1 MGIHL
6 TKVTAPYLIRK
17 RGMFY
22 LQKRVPKALVG
33 HYGKEFI
40 RKSLRTRDRLQAI
53 RISSQLVTALEKE
66 WSDKLFAIPDDVPAT
81 MFLSEP
87 KHSVPV
93 LSAALT
99 DYCTMKGR
107 LDDKR
112 FMVFTQRV
120 AGEVIAIAGDKL
132 ISAYTRAD
140 ALAFRDR
147 LLGRG
152 VTNATVKRNFECIR
166 AIWNY
171 SAREHGLVIAN
182 PFANMNYGNGSAS
195 VTRKPIPIENIRKIQ
210 QVCFEMDDDIRWLV
224 ALLSDTGMRLAEAAG
239 LAISDLYLDAEIP
252 FVRLSEHHW
261 RRLKTKG
268 SQRDI
273 PLVGAS
279 LWAANRIVENAI
291 NEFAFP
297 RYCSAEGCK
306 ADYASNTLNKW
317 LRKYVPEGCVV
328 HSFRHSMRDR
338 LRAEKCPAD
347 MIDQI
352 GGWTTAGVGQGYGVG
367 YSINQAHEWLLK
379 LPLLEWV

>member
-1 MGIHL
+1 MIHLGIHL

-17 RGMFY
+17 RGTFY
-22 LQKRVPKALVG
+22 LQKRVPKALVE

-40 RKSLRTRDRLQAI
+40 RKSLRTRDRVTAI

-66 WSDKLFAIPDDVPAT
+66 WSDKMFAIPADVPAT

-87 KHSVPV
+87 KHTVPV
-93 LSAALT
+93 LSAALA
-99 DYCTMKGR
+99 DYCMMKGR

-112 FMVFTQRV
+112 FTVFTQRV
-120 AGEVIAIAGDKL
+120 ASEVIAIAGDKL

-152 VTNATVKRNFECIR
+152 VTTATVKRNFECIR

-171 SAREHGLVIAN
+171 SAREHGLVTAN

-195 VTRKPIPIENIRKIQ
+195 VTRKPIPIENIRTIQ

-224 ALLSDTGMRLAEAAG
+224 AMLSDTGMRLAEAAG

-252 FVRLSEHHW
+252 FVRLSEHRW

-279 LWAANRIVENAI
+279 LWAANRVIANAT

-297 RYCSAEGCK
+297 RYCSAEDCK

-317 LRKYVPEGCVV
+317 LRKYVPHGCVV
-328 HSFRHSMRDR
+328 HSFRHSIRDR
-338 LRAEKCPAD
+338 LRAVGCPAD

-352 GGWTTAGVGQGYGVG
+352 GGWSTAGVGQAYGEG
-367 YSINQAHEWLLK
+367 YSLDKKWDWLI
-379 LPLLEWV
+379 LLED